1 MLSFVVGLFKLNLI
15 VFSCFV
21 ILFLF
26 VFCNRK
32 FGMKHIGTL

>member
-21 ILFLF
+21 ILFCLF
-26 VFCNRK
+26 FVTGN
-32 FGMKHIGTL
+32 LE